1 MEKVHTYAL
10 TAPEMIQMN
19 YETPA
24 MTIQSLRVPRLTS
37 RAVQQD
43 LRSAPHLQN
52 LRGVEMGEEHNCVVL
67 LCEDKDTGYL
77 AAAYLA
83 ARHGGV
89 YRNDILDTSMTV
101 DDNVDYDDDD
111 EDEAEFL
118 VEGRLPVYPLCM
130 MVNSF
135 GSFFKV
141 RQGGDAHVAI
151 RCGRRDKADH
161 WSEVESRHPIL
172 ITPFTG
178 IIDFAARI
186 EEQYRMRSLT
196 IVLLPRPRNRRGST
210 AEYTTDALVEELR
223 FSCAAEVVE
232 LDAPE
237 PDSDYSRTIFA
248 QALRANGLALAP
260 AANPKTILRQL
271 AQFRARR
278 GGAGNRNI
286 VGLARLLA
294 LRCRTGSVQSVCE
307 LTQEQVMD
315 LLRIEDD
322 TPAEKRKKQ
331 TGHDL
336 CGCENVKTQLRSVVD
351 ALQMDRRRRAAGLKT
366 GSHGQV
372 LLFAG
377 APGTGKT
384 TAAQMLCDWL
394 KSEMLL
400 DDGFGS
406 DANCFQVSGA
416 QLKGKYVGQT
426 APLVHQ
432 LFQEHS
438 FLFIDE
444 AYALAEAGQDND
456 HFAQEAMAQLCIE
469 LENLPGD
476 HVVVF
481 AGYGGRQNR
490 MRAFLDANPG
500 LASRITATVQFDAYS
515 PDRELPAIF
524 AKLTADKKLT
534 LPDGWKQIAVP
545 YFTRRAAS
553 VDYGSGREARRLLES
568 SLTAQA
574 HRLAGQ
580 TDTADAAL
588 CTLTAADLQE
598 AIAALERG
606 FTALNSAKAAR
617 YGLC

>member
-19 YETPA
+19 YENPT
-24 MTIQSLRVPRLTS
+24 MTVQSLRVPRLTA

-43 LRSAPHLQN
+43 LHNAPHLQN
-52 LRGVEMGEEHNCVVL
+52 LRSVEMGEEHNCVVL
-67 LCEDKDTGYL
+67 VCEDKDTGYL

-83 ARHGGV
+83 VRHGGV
-89 YRNDILDTSMTV
+89 YRNDILDTAMTT
-101 DDNVDYDDDD
+101 DDNIDYDDDG

-118 VEGRLPVYPLCM
+118 VEGRLPVYPLCSM
-130 MVNSF
+130 DNSF

-151 RCGRRDKADH
+151 RRGRRDKVDH

-178 IIDFAARI
+178 IIDFAAKI

-196 IVLLPRPRNRRGST
+196 IVLLPRPKNRRGST

-237 PDSDYSRTIFA
+237 PDSDYSCAIFA
-248 QALRANGLALAP
+248 QALRANGLVLAP
-260 AANPKTILRQL
+260 DADPKAILRQL

-286 VGLARLLA
+286 AGLARLLA
-294 LRCRTGSVQSVCE
+294 LRCRTGSVQPACE

-331 TGHDL
+331 TSHDL

-351 ALQMDRRRRAAGLKT
+351 AMQMDRRRRVAGLKT

-469 LENLPGD
+469 LENLPED
-476 HVVVF
+476 RVVVF
-481 AGYGGRQNR
+481 AGYGGKQNR

-500 LASRITATVQFDAYS
+500 LASRITATIQFDAYS

-524 AKLTADKKLT
+524 DKLTADKKLT
-534 LPDGWKQIAVP
+534 LPDGWEQIVVP
-545 YFTRRAAS
+545 YFTRRAACA
-553 VDYGSGREARRLLES
+553 DYGSGREARRLLES
-568 SLTAQA
+568 CLTAQA

-580 TDTADAAL
+580 TDTEDAAL

>member
-19 YETPA
+19 YDNPT

-43 LRSAPHLQN
+43 LRSAPHLHN

-89 YRNDILDTSMTV
+89 YRNDILDTSIAA
-101 DDNVDYDDDD
+101 DDSIDDDD

-118 VEGRLPVYPLCM
+118 VEGRLPVYPLCIID
-130 MVNSF
+130 NSF
-135 GSFFKV
+135 GSFFRM

-172 ITPFTG
+172 ITPATG
-178 IIDFAARI
+178 VIDFAAKI

-196 IVLLPRPRNRRGST
+196 IVLLPRPKNRRGST
-210 AEYTTDALVEELR
+210 TEYTTDALVEELR

-260 AANPKTILRQL
+260 AADPKTILRQL

-307 LTQEQVMD
+307 LTQEQVMT

-322 TPAEKRKKQ
+322 APAEKRKKQ

-351 ALQMDRRRRAAGLKT
+351 AMQMDRRRRAAGLKT

-490 MRAFLDANPG
+490 MRVFLDANPG

-515 PDRELPAIF
+515 PDKEMPAIF

-534 LPDGWKQIAVP
+534 LPDGWEQVAVS
-545 YFTRRAAS
+545 YFTRRAACA
-553 VDYGSGREARRLLES
+553 DYGSGREARRLLES
-568 SLTAQA
+568 CLTAQA

-580 TDTADAAL
+580 LYTETDALCALTAD
-588 CTLTAADLQE
+588 DLRA

-617 YGLC
+617 YGL

>member
-19 YETPA
+19 YENPT
-24 MTIQSLRVPRLTS
+24 MTVQSLRVPRLTA

-43 LRSAPHLQN
+43 LHNAPHLQN
-52 LRGVEMGEEHNCVVL
+52 LRSVEMGEEHNCVVL
-67 LCEDKDTGYL
+67 VCEDKDTGYL

-83 ARHGGV
+83 VRHGGV
-89 YRNDILDTSMTV
+89 YRNDILDTAMTT
-101 DDNVDYDDDD
+101 DDNIDYDDDG

-118 VEGRLPVYPLCM
+118 VEGRLPVYPLCIM
-130 MVNSF
+130 DNSF

-141 RQGGDAHVAI
+141 RQSGDAHVAI
-151 RCGRRDKADH
+151 RRGRRDKVDH

-178 IIDFAARI
+178 IIDFAAKI

-196 IVLLPRPRNRRGST
+196 IVLLPRPKNRRGST

-237 PDSDYSRTIFA
+237 PDSDYSCAIFA
-248 QALRANGLALAP
+248 QALRANGLVLAP
-260 AANPKTILRQL
+260 DADPKAILRQL

-286 VGLARLLA
+286 AGLARLLA
-294 LRCRTGSVQSVCE
+294 LRCRTGSVQPACE

-331 TGHDL
+331 TSHDL

-351 ALQMDRRRRAAGLKT
+351 AMQMDRRRRVAGLKT

-490 MRAFLDANPG
+490 MRVFLDANPG

-515 PDRELPAIF
+515 PDKEMPAIF

-534 LPDGWKQIAVP
+534 LPDGWEQVAVS
-545 YFTRRAAS
+545 YFTRRAACA
-553 VDYGSGREARRLLES
+553 DYGSGREARRLLES
-568 SLTAQA
+568 CLTAQA

>member
-19 YETPA
+19 YEAPA
-24 MTIQSLRVPRLTS
+24 MTIQSLRVPRLTA

-89 YRNDILDTSMTV
+89 YRNDILDTSIAA
-101 DDNVDYDDDD
+101 DDSIDYDDDD

-118 VEGRLPVYPLCM
+118 VEGRLPVYPLCIM
-130 MVNSF
+130 DNSF

-196 IVLLPRPRNRRGST
+196 IVLLPRPKNRRGST

-260 AANPKTILRQL
+260 AADPKTILRQL

-322 TPAEKRKKQ
+322 APAEKRKKQ
-331 TGHDL
+331 TRHDL

-351 ALQMDRRRRAAGLKT
+351 AMQMDRRRRVAGLKT

-476 HVVVF
+476 RVVVF

-534 LPDGWKQIAVP
+534 LPDGWEQIAVP

-553 VDYGSGREARRLLES
+553 ADYGSGREARRLLES
-568 SLTAQA
+568 CLTAQA

-580 TDTADAAL
+580 TDTEDAAL

>member
-19 YETPA
+19 YDNPT

-43 LRSAPHLQN
+43 LRSAPHLHN

-89 YRNDILDTSMTV
+89 YRNDILDTSIAA
-101 DDNVDYDDDD
+101 DDSIDDDE

-118 VEGRLPVYPLCM
+118 VEGRLPVYPLCIID
-130 MVNSF
+130 NSF
-135 GSFFKV
+135 GSFFRM

-172 ITPFTG
+172 ITPATG
-178 IIDFAARI
+178 VIDFAAKI

-196 IVLLPRPRNRRGST
+196 IVLLPRPKNRRGST
-210 AEYTTDALVEELR
+210 TEYTTDALVEELR

-260 AANPKTILRQL
+260 AADPKTILRQL

-307 LTQEQVMD
+307 LTQEQVMT

-322 TPAEKRKKQ
+322 APAEKRKKQ

-351 ALQMDRRRRAAGLKT
+351 AMQMDRRRRAAGLKT

-490 MRAFLDANPG
+490 MRVFLDANPG

-515 PDRELPAIF
+515 PDKEMPAIF

-534 LPDGWKQIAVP
+534 LPDGWEQVAVS
-545 YFTRRAAS
+545 YFTRRAACA
-553 VDYGSGREARRLLES
+553 DYGSGREARRLLES
-568 SLTAQA
+568 CLTAQA

>member
-19 YETPA
+19 YEDPA
-24 MTIQSLRVPRLTS
+24 MTIQSLRVPRLTA

-43 LRSAPHLQN
+43 LRSAPHLRS

-89 YRNDILDTSMTV
+89 YRNDILDTSIAA
-101 DDNVDYDDDD
+101 DDSIDYDDDD

-118 VEGRLPVYPLCM
+118 VEGRLPVYPLCIM
-130 MVNSF
+130 DNSF

-210 AEYTTDALVEELR
+210 AEYATDALVEELR

-237 PDSDYSRTIFA
+237 PDSDYSLTIFA

-260 AANPKTILRQL
+260 AADPKTILRQL
-271 AQFRARR
+271 AQFRSRR

-444 AYALAEAGQDND
+444 AYALAEARQDND

-469 LENLPGD
+469 LENLPSD
-476 HVVVF
+476 RVVVF

-534 LPDGWKQIAVP
+534 LPDGWEQIAVP

-553 VDYGSGREARRLLES
+553 ADYGSGREARRLLES
-568 SLTAQA
+568 CLTAQA

>member
-19 YETPA
+19 YDNPT

-43 LRSAPHLQN
+43 LRSAPHLHN

-89 YRNDILDTSMTV
+89 YRNDILDTSIAA
-101 DDNVDYDDDD
+101 DDSIDDDD

-118 VEGRLPVYPLCM
+118 VEGRLPVYPLCIID
-130 MVNSF
+130 NSF
-135 GSFFKV
+135 GSFFRM

-172 ITPFTG
+172 ITPATG
-178 IIDFAARI
+178 VIDFAAKI

-196 IVLLPRPRNRRGST
+196 IVLLPRPKNRRGST
-210 AEYTTDALVEELR
+210 TEYTTDALVEELR

-260 AANPKTILRQL
+260 AADPKTILRQL

-307 LTQEQVMD
+307 LTQEQVMT

-322 TPAEKRKKQ
+322 APAEKRKKQ

-351 ALQMDRRRRAAGLKT
+351 AMQMDRRRRAAGLKT

-456 HFAQEAMAQLCIE
+456 HFAQEA
-469 LENLPGD
+469 
-476 HVVVF
+476 
-481 AGYGGRQNR
+481 
-490 MRAFLDANPG
+490 
-500 LASRITATVQFDAYS
+500 
-515 PDRELPAIF
+515 
-524 AKLTADKKLT
+524 
-534 LPDGWKQIAVP
+534 AV
-545 YFTRRAAS
+545 
-553 VDYGSGREARRLLES
+553 
-568 SLTAQA
+568 
-574 HRLAGQ
+574 H
-580 TDTADAAL
+580 
-588 CTLTAADLQE
+588 
-598 AIAALERG
+598 
-606 FTALNSAKAAR
+606 
-617 YGLC
+617 

>member
-1 MEKVHTYAL
+1 M
-10 TAPEMIQMN
+10 
-19 YETPA
+19 
-24 MTIQSLRVPRLTS
+24 
-37 RAVQQD
+37 
-43 LRSAPHLQN
+43 
-52 LRGVEMGEEHNCVVL
+52 
-67 LCEDKDTGYL
+67 
-77 AAAYLA
+77 
-83 ARHGGV
+83 
-89 YRNDILDTSMTV
+89 
-101 DDNVDYDDDD
+101 
-111 EDEAEFL
+111 
-118 VEGRLPVYPLCM
+118 EGRLPVYPLCIID
-130 MVNSF
+130 NSF
-135 GSFFKV
+135 GSFFRM

-172 ITPFTG
+172 ITPATG
-178 IIDFAARI
+178 VIDFAAKI

-196 IVLLPRPRNRRGST
+196 IVLLPRPKNRRGST
-210 AEYTTDALVEELR
+210 TEYTTDALVEELR

-260 AANPKTILRQL
+260 AADPKTILRQL

-307 LTQEQVMD
+307 LTQEQVMT

-322 TPAEKRKKQ
+322 APAEKRKKQ

-351 ALQMDRRRRAAGLKT
+351 AMQMDRRRRAAGLKT

-490 MRAFLDANPG
+490 MRVFLDANPG

-515 PDRELPAIF
+515 PDKEMPAIF

-534 LPDGWKQIAVP
+534 LPDGWEQVAVS
-545 YFTRRAAS
+545 YFTRRAACA
-553 VDYGSGREARRLLES
+553 DYGSGREARRLLES
-568 SLTAQA
+568 CLTAQA